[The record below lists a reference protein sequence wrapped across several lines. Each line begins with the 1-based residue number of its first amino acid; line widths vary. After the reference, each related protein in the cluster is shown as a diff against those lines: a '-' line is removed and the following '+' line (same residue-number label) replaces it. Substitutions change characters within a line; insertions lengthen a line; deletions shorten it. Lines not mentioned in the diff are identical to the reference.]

1 MESLLAR
8 YRNVTVL
15 LFAVCAQLVLLAFQV
30 KSGSDV
36 PLIRVWAVTA
46 VTPLAQ
52 VVEDSR
58 STVAGFFGSYVS
70 LRDVREQNR
79 KIQAQAD
86 ALKLENQFL
95 RNELAMADRVKALSQ
110 FEARSPSKLL
120 PARIIGTGTGAANR
134 VSFVDRGSTAGVR
147 KGMGV
152 ITPDGIVGKVLA
164 SYPTASQ
171 VLMVDD
177 PGFAAGVISQKNH
190 VHGILKGLGHGKAHV
205 DYVQNEEVVEQGEI
219 FFTSG
224 DDRVFP
230 KGMPA
235 GKVNSVGSG
244 TDFKS
249 ISIEPLGLQNGPEEV
264 LIVLEG
270 QHQAIPDVP
279 VPQTVYLSPSVSP
292 EITDPSA
299 KQPTA
304 LLLTDADRA
313 RQHYKEV
320 GDAQNHKFGEGAPG
334 SLPPDFN
341 LKPKPA
347 GTPAPPLGTV
357 LPRSLQAPGTAPA
370 NGTQTVV
377 PATAKPKV
385 KKPVPP
391 AAEELPPL
399 VEPPPL
405 LD

>member
-15 LFAVCAQLVLLAFQV
+15 LFAVCAQVVLLAFQV
-30 KSGSDV
+30 KNGSDV
-36 PLIRVWAVTA
+36 PMIRVWAVTA

-70 LRDVREQNR
+70 LRDVREQSR
-79 KIQAQAD
+79 KIHAEAD

-205 DYVQNEEVVEQGEI
+205 DYVQNEELVEQGEI

-235 GKVNSVGSG
+235 GKVNSVGAG
-244 TDFKS
+244 TDFKN

-270 QHQAIPDVP
+270 QHQIIPEVP
-279 VPQTVYLSPSVSP
+279 VPQTVYLGATPG
-292 EITDPSA
+292 TADPA
-299 KQPTA
+299 TKQPPA

-313 RQHYKEV
+313 RQHYKEL

-341 LKPKPA
+341 LKIKP
-347 GTPAPPLGTV
+347 PAPPTSTVPAPAPGPV
-357 LPRSLQAPGTAPA
+357 LPRTLQTPGAP
-370 NGTQTVV
+370 V
-377 PATAKPKV
+377 AKPKI
-385 KKPVPP
+385 KKPVLPP
-391 AAEELPPL
+391 AEDLTQP

>member
-1 MESLLAR
+1 MESLLTR

-15 LFAVCAQLVLLAFQV
+15 LFAICAQIVLLAFQV
-30 KSGSDV
+30 KNGSDV
-36 PLIRVWAVTA
+36 PMIRVWAVTA

-70 LRDVREQNR
+70 LRDVREQSR

-95 RNELAMADRVKALSQ
+95 RNELAMADRVKALGQ
-110 FEARSPSKLL
+110 FEARSPSKMIA
-120 PARIIGTGTGAANR
+120 ARIIGTGTGAQNR
-134 VSFVDRGSTAGVR
+134 VSFVDRGSNAGVQ

-190 VHGILKGLGHGKAHV
+190 VRGILKGLGHGKAQV
-205 DYVQNEEVVEQGEI
+205 DYVQNEETVEQGEV

-235 GKVNSVGSG
+235 GKVIAVGTGSN
-244 TDFKS
+244 FKS
-249 ISIEPLGLQNGPEEV
+249 ISLEPLGLQNGPEEV

-270 QHQAIPDVP
+270 QHQTIPDAP
-279 VPQTVYLSPSVSP
+279 ASPTVYLGTTVTS
-292 EITDPSA
+292 DPSDPNA
-299 KQPTA
+299 KQPA
-304 LLLTDADRA
+304 VPLLTDADRA
-313 RQHYKEV
+313 RQHYKEI
-320 GDAQNHKFGEGAPG
+320 GEAQNHKFGEGAPG

-347 GTPAPPLGTV
+347 VAPNAAAPAAV
-357 LPRSLQAPGTAPA
+357 LPRSLQAPT
-370 NGTQTVV
+370 
-377 PATAKPKV
+377 PKL
-385 KKPVPP
+385 KKPAPPVREDQPPP
-391 AAEELPPL
+391 A
-399 VEPPPL
+399 EPPPQAL
-405 LD
+405 LLQTVDLAHRLRS

>member
-1 MESLLAR
+1 MESLLTR

-15 LFAVCAQLVLLAFQV
+15 LFAICAQIVLLAFQV
-30 KSGSDV
+30 KNGSDV
-36 PLIRVWAVTA
+36 PMIRVWAVTA

-58 STVAGFFGSYVS
+58 STVAGLFGSYVS
-70 LRDVREQNR
+70 LRDVREQSR

-95 RNELAMADRVKALSQ
+95 RNELAMAERVKALGQ
-110 FEARSPSKLL
+110 FEARSPSKMIA
-120 PARIIGTGTGAANR
+120 ARIIGTGTGAQNR
-134 VSFVDRGSTAGVR
+134 VSFVDRGSNAGVQ

-190 VHGILKGLGHGKAHV
+190 VRGILKGLGHGKAQV
-205 DYVQNEEVVEQGEI
+205 DYVQNEETVEQGEV

-235 GKVNSVGSG
+235 GKVIAVGTGSN
-244 TDFKS
+244 FKS
-249 ISIEPLGLQNGPEEV
+249 ISLEPLGLQNGPEEV

-270 QHQAIPDVP
+270 QHQTIPDAP
-279 VPQTVYLSPSVSP
+279 ASQTVYLGTTVTS
-292 EITDPSA
+292 DPSDPNA
-299 KQPTA
+299 KQPA
-304 LLLTDADRA
+304 VPLLTDADRA
-313 RQHYKEV
+313 RQHYKEL
-320 GDAQNHKFGEGAPG
+320 GEAQNHKFGEGAPG

-347 GTPAPPLGTV
+347 IAPNATAPAAV
-357 LPRSLQAPGTAPA
+357 LPRSLQAPT
-370 NGTQTVV
+370 
-377 PATAKPKV
+377 PKL
-385 KKPVPP
+385 KKPAPP
-391 AAEELPPL
+391 VREDQPPP
-399 VEPPPL
+399 VEPPPQAL
-405 LD
+405 LLQTVDLAHRLRS

>member
-1 MESLLAR
+1 MESLFTR

-15 LFAVCAQLVLLAFQV
+15 LFAVCAQIVLLAFQV
-30 KSGSDV
+30 KNGSDV
-36 PLIRVWAVTA
+36 RMIRVWAVTA

-58 STVAGFFGSYVS
+58 STVAGLFGSYVS
-70 LRDVREQNR
+70 LRDVKEQSR
-79 KIQAQAD
+79 RIQAQVD
-86 ALKLENQFL
+86 ALKLENQYL
-95 RNELAMADRVKALSQ
+95 RNELAMADRVKALGQ
-110 FEARSPSKLL
+110 FEARSPSKMLA
-120 PARIIGTGTGAANR
+120 ARIIGTGSGAMNR
-134 VSFVDRGSTAGVR
+134 VTFVDRGSTVGVE

-190 VHGILKGLGHGKAHV
+190 VRGILKGLGHGKAQV
-205 DYVQNEEVVEQGEI
+205 DYVQNEETLEQGEV
-219 FFTSG
+219 FYTSG

-235 GKVNSVGSG
+235 GKVISLG
-244 TDFKS
+244 TGATFKT

-279 VPQTVYLSPSVSP
+279 AQQTLYLGPSVPNASGNLT
-292 EITDPSA
+292 EQQVSA
-299 KQPTA
+299 PM
-304 LLLTDADRA
+304 LTDADRA

-347 GTPAPPLGTV
+347 ALPNSTPATAAAAGSI
-357 LPRSLQAPGTAPA
+357 LPRSQQIPIP
-370 NGTQTVV
+370 
-377 PATAKPKV
+377 
-385 KKPVPP
+385 KPVVRKPAAPVIQEPP
-391 AAEELPPL
+391 AAE
-399 VEPPPL
+399 PPPPPQ
-405 LD
+405 